1 TPLPEPAADNLA
13 YLIYTS
19 GTTGTP
25 KGVAITHHNAN
36 KWKVPNDQ
44 MAPAGQVW
52 SQCHSLAFDFSIWEI
67 FGALL
72 HGARL
77 VVVPES
83 VTASPDEL
91 HALLVEQRV
100 TVLCQTPAALA
111 LLPQEGLEST
121 ALAVGG
127 EACPTALVDQWAPG
141 RVMVNGYGPTEATVY
156 AAISAPLEAGSDVV
170 PIGSPASG
178 AVLFVLDAGLR
189 QVPPGVV
196 GELYV
201 AGARVGMGYWRR
213 SGLTSSRFVACPF
226 GAPGTR
232 MYRTGDLV
240 AWGADG
246 Q

>member
-25 KGVAITHHNAN
+25 KGVAITHHNVAHL
-36 KWKVPNDQ
+36 
-44 MAPAGQVW
+44 MALDERLAQAGQVW
-52 SQCHSLAFDFSIWEI
+52 SQCFSLAFDFSVLEI
-67 FGALL
+67 VGALL
-72 HGARL
+72 HGGRL
-77 VVVPES
+77 VIAPES
-83 VTASPDEL
+83 VVASAIEF

-100 TVLCQTPAALA
+100 SVLCQTPSALA
-111 LLPQEGLEST
+111 MLPQEGLEST
-121 ALAVGG
+121 ALVVGG
-127 EACPTALVDQWAPG
+127 EAVPAALVDQWAPG
-141 RVMVNGYGPTEATVY
+141 RVMVNGYGPTESTVY
-156 AAISAPLEAGSDVV
+156 AAMSAPLEAGSDVV
-170 PIGSPASG
+170 PIGSPPPNA
-178 AVLFVLDAGLR
+178 ALFVLDAGLR

-201 AGARVGMGYWRR
+201 AGAGVGMGYWRR
-213 SGLTSSRFVACPF
+213 SGLTSSRFMACPF